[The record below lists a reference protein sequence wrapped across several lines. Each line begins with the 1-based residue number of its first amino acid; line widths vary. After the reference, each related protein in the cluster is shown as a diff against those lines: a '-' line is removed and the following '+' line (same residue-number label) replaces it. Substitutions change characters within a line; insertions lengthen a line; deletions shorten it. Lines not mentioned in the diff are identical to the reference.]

1 MFNIQKAFPQRSGT
15 RRADGAQGE
24 EEDSSGKQMG
34 STVWGLPGMCCFAV
48 GSSETSY
55 TRIKER
61 GEKRLKPI
69 KIQKSRRNKYIDL
82 NDQW

>member
-61 GEKRLKPI
+61 GKKIETHQDSEK
-69 KIQKSRRNKYIDL
+69 QKKQIY
-82 NDQW
+82 